1 MIDTIKE
8 MREFDG
14 DIVEEAKK
22 AATREAREEAGVMIQ
37 NPELIHSSHC
47 GANVEWDLYYF
58 LVTEFDDTGEHDRDD
73 V

>member
-1 MIDTIKE
+1 

-37 NPELIHSSHC
+37 NPELIHISHC
-47 GANVEWDLYYF
+47 GANVEWDLYYY

-73 V
+73 E